1 MGSDKDPA
9 DVFAMPQTVGVVVVT
24 YNRKQ
29 LLESCL
35 CALDAQTL
43 VPETIIVV
51 DNASTDGTDAFLAS
65 RETAGGCPVIV
76 HRLDHNQG
84 GAGGFAEGLRMAID
98 KGVHWIWMMDD
109 DAEPHADALAEL
121 MRVASNSDN
130 IYGSLATHGEE
141 TSWLM
146 TLLGDHPVTTS
157 RVADI
162 PAMAQ
167 VQMLPFLGFM
177 IHRDLVQKIGL
188 PDTGFFIAAD
198 DVEYC
203 VRAHMAGTRIFLAG
217 ESHIEHPKSRPY
229 KVKLPGYTLTAREL
243 PPWKRYY
250 DTRNRLLIAR
260 RHYGAR
266 LFTQTLPGSFVRM
279 AATLLKEPR
288 KGAQL
293 WAWCCGMFDG
303 LLGIKGKRHE
313 KWGIHQ

>member
-1 MGSDKDPA
+1 MNK
-9 DVFAMPQTVGVVVVT
+9 VYCVIVT
-24 YNRKQ
+24 YNRRM
-29 LLESCL
+29 LLEACLSCIGG
-35 CALDAQTL
+35 QTQDVDKVL
-43 VPETIIVV
+43 VV
-51 DNASTDGTDAFLAS
+51 DNASTDGT
-65 RETAGGCPVIV
+65 REWLHEWLPANLPQAELI
-76 HRLDHNQG
+76 RLDENLG
-84 GAGGFAEGLRMAID
+84 GAGGFSEGLRRAVD
-98 KGVHWIWMMDD
+98 SGADWIWMMDD